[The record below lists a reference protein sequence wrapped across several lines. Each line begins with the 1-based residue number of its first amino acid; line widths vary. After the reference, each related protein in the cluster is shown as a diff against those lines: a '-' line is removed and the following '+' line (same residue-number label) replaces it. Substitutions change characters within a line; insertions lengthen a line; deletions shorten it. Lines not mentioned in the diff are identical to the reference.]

1 MTTTLSPVTES
12 EMNQFFHG
20 LNEFKGRVATSIV
33 AHSEQ
38 VQRIDAL
45 TQVVHELQVQV
56 QALTNTIRQLT
67 EDRDQ
72 ARAERD
78 RAVASERAALEMA
91 EAAESA
97 YSEARSNCNLLE
109 KAIATLQNDKF
120 TLEISNAE
128 LKEQNERQYLTL
140 QTAIQDNQELQQRI
154 GALVTDHNYQSE
166 VRNRLSNELSLAHHE
181 VQRLTNLLL
190 GAKAVLE
197 GTDPQPRREH
207 AA

>member
-91 EAAESA
+91 QEAEYKLSQATAHITDQSTT
-97 YSEARSNCNLLE
+97 
-109 KAIATLQNDKF
+109 IGTLQEAKF
-120 TLEISNAE
+120 QLEVSNAE
-128 LKEQNERQYLTL
+128 LKEQNDRQYLTL
-140 QTAIQDNQELQQRI
+140 QTAIQDNQELQSKI
-154 GALVTDHNYQSE
+154 EALVLDRNHQSE
-166 VRNRLSNELSLAHHE
+166 TRNRLSNELSLAHHE

-197 GTDPQPRREH
+197 GTDPQSRREH

>member
-20 LNEFKGRVATSIV
+20 LNEFKGRIATSIV

-38 VQRIDAL
+38 VQRIDDL
-45 TQVVHELQVQV
+45 TKVVYELQSQV

-78 RAVASERAALEMA
+78 RAVASERVALDMA
-91 EAAESA
+91 QEAERKLT
-97 YSEARSNCNLLE
+97 ETLGNCE
-109 KAIATLQNDKF
+109 EQRIVIGTLQETKF
-120 TLEISNAE
+120 HLEVSNAE
-128 LKEQNERQYLTL
+128 LKEQNDRQTFTL
-140 QTAIQDNQELQQRI
+140 QQSIEDNQRLQELIKQLKEENVRWHTATNNAHDDCK
-154 GALVTDHNYQSE
+154 ALEN
-166 VRNRLSNELSLAHHE
+166 E

-190 GAKAVLE
+190 GARAVLE
-197 GTDPQPRREH
+197 GTDCPPRREQ

>member
-91 EAAESA
+91 
-97 YSEARSNCNLLE
+97 SEAERKLSQ
-109 KAIATLQNDKF
+109 ATFDIASQTTVINTLQEAKF
-120 TLEISNAE
+120 QLEVSNAE
-128 LKEQNERQYLTL
+128 LKEQNDRQYLTF
-140 QTAIQDNQELQQRI
+140 QAAIQDNQELQRRI
-154 GALVTDHNYQSE
+154 EGLTSDYNHQSE
-166 VRNRLSNELSLAHHE
+166 TRNRLSNELSLAHHE

-197 GTDPQPRREH
+197 GTDPQTRREH

>member
-91 EAAESA
+91 QEAERKLTEVLGTCEDQRLVIGSLQ
-97 YSEARSNCNLLE
+97 EVNFHLE
-109 KAIATLQNDKF
+109 VRVSDLVEQND
-120 TLEISNAE
+120 
-128 LKEQNERQYLTL
+128 RQCLTL
-140 QTAIQDNQELQQRI
+140 QTAIQDNQQLQDTIANLRKELEASKDAQVILFEQARRHDME
-154 GALVTDHNYQSE
+154 A
-166 VRNRLSNELSLAHHE
+166 
-181 VQRLTNLLL
+181 QRLTNLLL

-197 GTDPQPRREH
+197 GTDPQSRREH